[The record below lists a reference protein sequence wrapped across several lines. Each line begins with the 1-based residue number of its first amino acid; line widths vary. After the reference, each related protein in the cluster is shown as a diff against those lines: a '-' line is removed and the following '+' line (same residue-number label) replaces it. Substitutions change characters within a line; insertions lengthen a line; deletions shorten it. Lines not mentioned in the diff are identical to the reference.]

1 MFIRVD
7 AGTTLM
13 FVSHLYTSQQ
23 SNLTIFQL
31 KSHLKFS
38 GGKELICNQI
48 KKKKKKKL
56 WVSLYNFSY

>member
-1 MFIRVD
+1 MFIQVD
-7 AGTTLM
+7 AGTMLM

-23 SNLTIFQL
+23 SNLTIFKL

-48 KKKKKKKL
+48 NKKKKAL
-56 WVSLYNFSY
+56 GIPL